1 MSAIDL
7 GIEKA
12 GAVEGTARARSSGWK
27 GKISIDCKRKV
38 MVLIFYLASF
48 SCSGFCQGRLFPVK

>member
-12 GAVEGTARARSSGWK
+12 GAVEGAARARSSGWK

-48 SCSGFCQGRLFPVK
+48 SCSGFCQG